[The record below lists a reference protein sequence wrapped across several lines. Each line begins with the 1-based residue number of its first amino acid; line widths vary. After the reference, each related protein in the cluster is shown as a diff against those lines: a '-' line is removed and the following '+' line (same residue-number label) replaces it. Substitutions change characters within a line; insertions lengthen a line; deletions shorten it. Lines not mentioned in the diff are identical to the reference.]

1 MITDDVGFSPFYVLK
16 APTIQR
22 DAVQTNSICISTHRR
37 GVKNNIK
44 SNTLPPA
51 PALLDGRASSAS
63 ERYKLNSLLA
73 PCNSDSW
80 FIDLRGKTIKP
91 GALHWFVSGG
101 PTRATGCFI

>member
-51 PALLDGRASSAS
+51 PAMLDGSASSAS
-63 ERYKLNSLLA
+63 ERYKLNSLLVG
-73 PCNSDSW
+73 SLQ
-80 FIDLRGKTIKP
+80 LRQLVHRSP
-91 GALHWFVSGG
+91 W
-101 PTRATGCFI
+101 